1 MYVCSFRGE
10 VEFQYSKTAKQ
21 LELTRTEIF
30 SLTQQFEENLKRIE
44 VYVFSMMQMHM
55 IGFGLLWLMSNVT
68 FN

>member
-10 VEFQYSKTAKQ
+10 VELQYSKTAKQ

-44 VYVFSMMQMHM
+44 V
-55 IGFGLLWLMSNVT
+55 
-68 FN
+68 